1 MFDLAPWVDDE
12 VAFGRRLFSDQLST
26 ISVFAAVQET
36 IGEQVCFGVLLLLWH
51 RSLQCS
57 KNDHLCGFHTEDFN
71 AGLVVPLLAIWVVDK
86 NQDKRAVR
94 KVV

>member
-1 MFDLAPWVDDE
+1 VVDYG
-12 VAFGRRLFSDQLST
+12 VAFGRSLFSDQLST
-26 ISVFAAVQET
+26 IAVFAAVQET
-36 IGEQVCFGVLLLLWH
+36 IGEHVCFWVLLLLWH

-57 KNDHLCGFHTEDFN
+57 KNDHLCGLHTEDFN

-86 NQDKRAVR
+86 NHDKRAVR